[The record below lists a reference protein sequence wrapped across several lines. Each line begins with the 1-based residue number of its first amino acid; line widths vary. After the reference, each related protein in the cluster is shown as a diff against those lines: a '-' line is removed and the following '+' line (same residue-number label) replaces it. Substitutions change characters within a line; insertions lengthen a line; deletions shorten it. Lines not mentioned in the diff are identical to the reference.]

1 MSARRSTVGGRA
13 GLPFPR
19 RAQVR
24 YYSVDRPGSNRPGAH
39 GRQAARPGAR
49 TFPNPLRHPP
59 PNPLGWAIA
68 GQRIVRPSA
77 HERPARTRSRAA
89 LPWYALWAGASFT
102 AIALLTA
109 TALLLSLEWLL
120 FDTPLVARRLPL
132 IDETSPSG
140 KLLLADRYRDA
151 EVLYLGDSRILYGID
166 PNVVS
171 EECDCGPGFNAAFA
185 APDARLTRIMA
196 ERTLKKLSPELVVI
210 GVSQWE
216 LSDEADIHVWGPAPE
231 LVAPWRWAEF
241 GLGLD
246 QPDEVRDA
254 VGAAWRTYH
263 HRSKLRVALDPWSED
278 AGRTDPRR
286 GFDAWRGR
294 PQLREDDLEER
305 QEQWFSNFSV
315 HGHRSEA
322 LRGLLA
328 DLRGRGIQVLL
339 VAPPLHPD
347 FHARVRREVDR
358 FRAATSELAAE
369 NGAVF
374 EDLSEARRS
383 DLTEGNFRDVVHLN
397 ERATKKFSREV
408 AEAIESHFAFATD

>member
-1 MSARRSTVGGRA
+1 
-13 GLPFPR
+13 L
-19 RAQVR
+19 R
-24 YYSVDRPGSNRPGAH
+24 YS
-39 GRQAARPGAR
+39 
-49 TFPNPLRHPP
+49 P
-59 PNPLGWAIA
+59 PNPLAWAIT
-68 GQRIVRPSA
+68 GERIVRPRVHA
-77 HERPARTRSRAA
+77 RPARTRSRAA
-89 LPWYALWAGASFT
+89 LHWCALWAGASFT

-109 TALLLSLEWLL
+109 TALLLFLEWLL

-132 IDETSPSG
+132 VDETSPSG

-171 EECDCGPGFNAAFA
+171 DECDCGPGFNAAFA

-216 LSDEADIHVWGPAPE
+216 LSDNADIHVWGPAPE
-231 LVAPWRWAEF
+231 LVAPWRWPEF

-246 QPDEVRDA
+246 QPGELQDA
-254 VGAAWRTYH
+254 VGAAWRTYQ
-263 HRSKLRVALDPWSED
+263 HRAELRDALNPWSED

-286 GFDAWRGR
+286 GFDAYRGR
-294 PQLREDDLEER
+294 PHLDDDDLDQR
-305 QEQWFSNFSV
+305 REQWFSNFSV
-315 HGHRSEA
+315 RGRRTEA

-328 DLRGRGIQVLL
+328 DLRGRGVQVLL

-369 NGAVF
+369 NGAAF

-397 ERATKKFSREV
+397 ERATRKFSREV
-408 AEAIESHFAFATD
+408 AEAIEEHFGPATD